1 MQHINDIAKEI
12 FKADGGFVNDSDDPG
27 DPTNYGVT
35 LKTLK
40 RLGYEL
46 NQDGWVDI
54 ADLKQHSSTQAVKV
68 LQRTL
73 ILFDMDITV
82 DGVIGPIT
90 IAATQT
96 TARRAPGHL
105 VDAYGI
111 ERLKYYLSLT
121 DERPNLCKFARTR
134 RMGLIEKLMGFVF
147 GGGVQSTIEV
157 LRENSEKSAVS
168 AHVLR
173 QATLTQFATEYRNP
187 RSGFSRLIDGVNRLQ
202 RPTMAFGVL
211 GPFVAAMLDPI
222 WFADRMAGL
231 SLVPESLWWLLGA
244 IVSFYFGARH
254 QSKSFEIRA
263 KDIQKQAETIAQRI
277 QTNAVKPIGPIHE
290 NAAVT
295 EWRNGT

>member
-1 MQHINDIAKEI
+1 
-12 FKADGGFVNDSDDPG
+12 
-27 DPTNYGVT
+27 
-35 LKTLK
+35 
-40 RLGYEL
+40 
-46 NQDGWVDI
+46 
-54 ADLKQHSSTQAVKV
+54 
-68 LQRTL
+68 
-73 ILFDMDITV
+73 
-82 DGVIGPIT
+82 
-90 IAATQT
+90 
-96 TARRAPGHL
+96 
-105 VDAYGI
+105 
-111 ERLKYYLSLT
+111 
-121 DERPNLCKFARTR
+121 
-134 RMGLIEKLMGFVF
+134 
-147 GGGVQSTIEV
+147 

-187 RSGFSRLIDGVNRLQ
+187 RSDFSRLIDGVNRLQ

-211 GPFVAAMLDPI
+211 GLFVAAMLDPI

-231 SLVPESLWWLLGA
+231 SLVPEPLWWLLGA